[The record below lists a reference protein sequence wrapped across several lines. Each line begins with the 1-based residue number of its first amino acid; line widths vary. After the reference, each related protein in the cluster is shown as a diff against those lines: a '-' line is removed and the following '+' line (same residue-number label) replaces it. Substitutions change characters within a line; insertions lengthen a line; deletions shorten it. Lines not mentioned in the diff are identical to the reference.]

1 MPVFE
6 LIALAVLA
14 FYFSILTTV
23 LILIKKHIYFLY
35 IWQWKEY
42 RLDKFLDLVTSP
54 KFSAVFL
61 DWFTKC
67 RIFALLI
74 LLLNI
79 ILGFLNTDYLLITYL
94 FIIGISILELAIF
107 ARQIIQKRALLPKFS
122 FKLLGISGLAV
133 LFNIVGL
140 LSIAVLSLRFYSSG
154 FILALLI
161 SLLVATLATPL
172 VTGVSIL
179 ALFPLDYL
187 LKERIFRK
195 AKAYRQKLHN
205 LKVVGIS
212 GSYGKS
218 STKEILSF
226 LLSSKFKTEKTF
238 QNHNSTLAVARKIL
252 NLEADADIFISEIG
266 AYHQGDGIEQC
277 QFSLPNTAIITG
289 LNNQHFALF
298 GGKNQ
303 IIAAESESLQFLKAG
318 DFAII
323 NYESPWCKE
332 INIPEGI
339 KLIKYG
345 FSPEADLRAEIIKM
359 DVSGTVFQVFWENQS
374 HTFATNLTTAG
385 NVQNILA
392 ALACCLVYGFN
403 LQEMTDLLTNLPLPN
418 GTLNIIEKKYGY
430 IIDDSHNA
438 NLDGVLNS
446 LNLVQSFDGKKIVF
460 LDDIAELGNE
470 AVKSHI
476 AIAESLN
483 KINLDLLILVGQN
496 YSQIIA
502 DRLLEL
508 GFDTNK
514 IIYGSLGGKLIQ
526 ARFDQVIGP
535 DWVTANQAGSKTGT
549 EIVKTVILYQ
559 GFGTRKFVG

>member
-23 LILIKKHIYFLY
+23 LILIKKHVYFLY

-42 RLDKFLDLVTSP
+42 RLDKFLDLVRSP
-54 KFSAVFL
+54 KFSAIFL
-61 DWFTKC
+61 DWFTIC

-74 LLLNI
+74 LLSHNI
-79 ILGFLNTDYLLITYL
+79 IIVSNANYLLIIYL
-94 FIIGISILELAIF
+94 FIIGISALELVIF
-107 ARQIIQKRALLPKFS
+107 ARQIIQKRALFPKFS
-122 FKLLGISGLAV
+122 FKLLGVACLAFT
-133 LFNIVGL
+133 FNLIGAVS
-140 LSIAVLSLRFYSSG
+140 LSIFFYQFYNPNLVLALSISLFIIILLQPAITGISILSL
-154 FILALLI
+154 L
-161 SLLVATLATPL
+161 
-172 VTGVSIL
+172 
-179 ALFPLDYL
+179 PLDYL
-187 LKERIFRK
+187 LKNRIFKK
-195 AKAYRQKLHN
+195 AKVYRQSLKN

-252 NLEADADIFISEIG
+252 SLNQGIDIFISEIG

-298 GGKNQ
+298 GGKDQ
-303 IIAAESESLQFLKAG
+303 IITAESESLQFLKAG

-323 NYESPWCKE
+323 NYDSSWCKE

-345 FSPEADLRAEIIKM
+345 FSPEADLQAKIIKM
-359 DVSGTVFQVFWENQS
+359 DVSGTVFQVFWENQAF
-374 HTFATNLTTAG
+374 TFETNLTTSG
-385 NVQNILA
+385 NIQNILA
-392 ALACCLVYGFN
+392 ALACCLAYGFN
-403 LQEMTDLLTNLPLPN
+403 LQEMTDLMANLPLPS

-430 IIDDSHNA
+430 QVDDSHNT

-446 LNLVQSFDGKKIVF
+446 LNLVQNFNGKKIVF
-460 LDDIAELGNE
+460 LDDIAELGNQSVE
-470 AVKSHI
+470 SHV

-502 DRLLEL
+502 DKLLEL
-508 GFDTNK
+508 GFGTNK

-526 ARFDQVIGP
+526 ARVDGVAGP
-535 DWVTANQAGSKTGT
+535 DWVAEEAGD
-549 EIVKTVILYQ
+549 EIGAEQKKTVILYQ
-559 GFGTRKFVG
+559 GFGTGKFIN